1 MNKDE
6 TSVNSYGSTEPS
18 SKATKSS
25 QAPIN
30 SIEHSSKGE
39 YTSTN
44 RPKSGGHGQ
53 EALGYMDEHG
63 IPYEINVE
71 YNNGVRQG
79 NLPTSKEAMKQHG
92 NRQSWFP
99 KDWSRNDIQ
108 KAGEKIAKSLGH
120 KPGGGEKH
128 TGMVNG
134 VSVTVIFGS
143 NGNIATIFPS
153 EKQPGGKKK

>member
-18 SKATKSS
+18 SKVAKTTGAPTK
-25 QAPIN
+25 

-53 EALGYMDEHG
+53 EALDYMDQHG
-63 IPYEINVE
+63 IPYEITVE

-92 NRQSWFP
+92 NKQSWFP
-99 KDWSRNDIQ
+99 KSWSREDIQ
-108 KAGEKIAKSLGH
+108 KAGEKVAESLGH
-120 KPGGGEKH
+120 KPKNGEKH
-128 TGMVNG
+128 TEIVNG
-134 VSVTVIFGS
+134 VSVTVIFG
-143 NGNIATIFPS
+143 NEGKVATIFPS